1 MARSLRQRGFG
12 ARMIQFENVT
22 KVYHARGIEK
32 RVLDQ
37 QSFVIER
44 GRAIGVV
51 GANGAGKSTLTRLI
65 AGIEFPTS
73 GRIRRGMSISWPL
86 GFGGAFQGSL
96 TGADNTRFIARIY
109 GRHVADTLD
118 YVEAFAELG
127 RYLHMPV
134 KTYSSGMRARLAF
147 AVSLAIKFDCY
158 LVDEITAVGDNTFRQ
173 RCEAALKERRQTGTL
188 IMVSHDAHTLRSYC
202 DTGAILSD
210 GVLTFFATI
219 DETIAAYDA
228 MFAPPPAIAAV
239 APVPPVAPV
248 AARKRQAG
256 PKKAPAKKSKKPPAR
271 KSKKSPAA

>member
-1 MARSLRQRGFG
+1 
-12 ARMIQFENVT
+12 MIQFENVT
-22 KVYHARGIEK
+22 KLYHARGIEK
-32 RVLDQ
+32 RVLDR
-37 QSFVIER
+37 QSFVIQR
-44 GRAIGVV
+44 GQAIGVV
-51 GANGAGKSTLTRLI
+51 GVNGAGKSTLTRLI

-73 GRIRRGMSISWPL
+73 GRIHRGMSISWPL

-109 GRHVADTLD
+109 GRQVNDTLN
-118 YVEAFAELG
+118 YVEDFAELG

-158 LVDEITAVGDNTFRQ
+158 LVDEITAVGDNSFRQ
-173 RCEAALKERRQTGTL
+173 RCETALNERRQTGTL

-202 DTGAILSD
+202 DTGAILHD

-228 MFAPPPAIAAV
+228 MFGKPPPMAPMAPV
-239 APVPPVAPV
+239 DPVPPA
-248 AARKRQAG
+248 AARKRPAG
-256 PKKAPAKKSKKPPAR
+256 PKKAPAKKTKKPAPR